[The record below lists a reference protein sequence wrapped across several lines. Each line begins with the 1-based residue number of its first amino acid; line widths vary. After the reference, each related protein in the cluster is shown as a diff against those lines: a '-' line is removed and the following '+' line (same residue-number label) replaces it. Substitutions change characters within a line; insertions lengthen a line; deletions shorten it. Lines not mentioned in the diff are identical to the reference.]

1 MNAFRVEH
9 DSPSSRVGSA
19 ILIGLCVVLAFA
31 PLWGGRDELRLLAE
45 FYAYVAL
52 ASLWNLLAG
61 YAGLVSVGQQAYV
74 GIGAYGL
81 FALAMLAGVHPL
93 VAIPIA
99 GLMAAAISVPTAMLL
114 FRLRG
119 HYFAIASWVVAEV
132 FRLLAAQ
139 ISVLGGG
146 SGTSLPATIVIAM
159 APSRDVRE
167 FMIYWVSLALVIA
180 VVGTIFLL
188 LRSRYGLA
196 LTAIRDN
203 ELAARSNGVDVTRI
217 KLVIYVITACGTAMI
232 GALIFLQKL
241 RISPDTA
248 FSVNDWTAFVIFI
261 TVIGGLGRIEGPLIG
276 SVVFFVLRQL
286 LADYGTI
293 YLLMLGVVAIAA
305 MLKAPK
311 GLWGLAAN
319 HFRWQLLPL
328 ERRVALAPDTRPPS
342 DSAMPIKHEQIQI

>member
-1 MNAFRVEH
+1 MSAFHIEH
-9 DSPSSRVGSA
+9 ATPSSRIGSA
-19 ILIGLCVVLAFA
+19 ILIALCVVLATA
-31 PLWGGRDELRLLAE
+31 PLWGGREQLHLLAE

-93 VAIPIA
+93 FAIPIA
-99 GLMAAAISVPTAMLL
+99 GVVAAAISVPTALLL

-132 FRLLAAQ
+132 FRLLTAQ

-159 APSRDVRE
+159 APSREMRE
-167 FMIYWVSLALVIA
+167 
-180 VVGTIFLL
+180 
-188 LRSRYGLA
+188 
-196 LTAIRDN
+196 
-203 ELAARSNGVDVTRI
+203 
-217 KLVIYVITACGTAMI
+217 
-232 GALIFLQKL
+232 
-241 RISPDTA
+241 
-248 FSVNDWTAFVIFI
+248 FVIFI
-261 TVIGGLGRIEGPLIG
+261 TVIGGVGRIEGPLIG
-276 SVVFFVLRQL
+276 TVVFFILRQL

-311 GLWGLAAN
+311 GLWGLVADR
-319 HFRWQLLPL
+319 FGWQMVPL
-328 ERRVALAPDTRPPS
+328 ERRVVLPGDAKPS
-342 DSAMPIKHEQIQI
+342 SV

>member
-1 MNAFRVEH
+1 MSAFHIEH
-9 DSPSSRVGSA
+9 ATPSSRIGSA
-19 ILIGLCVVLAFA
+19 ILIALCVVLATA
-31 PLWGGRDELRLLAE
+31 PLWGGREQLHLLAE

-99 GLMAAAISVPTAMLL
+99 GVVAAAISAPTALLL

-132 FRLLAAQ
+132 FRLLTAQ

-159 APSRDVRE
+159 APSREMRE
-167 FMIYWVSLALVIA
+167 FVIYWVSLALVIA
-180 VVGTIFLL
+180 IVGTIFLL

-203 ELAARSNGVDVTRI
+203 ELAARSNGVDVRRT
-217 KLVIYVITACGTAMI
+217 KLVIYVITAGGTAMV

-261 TVIGGLGRIEGPLIG
+261 TVIGGVGRIEGPLIG
-276 SVVFFVLRQL
+276 TVVFFILRQL

-311 GLWGLAAN
+311 GLWGLVADR
-319 HFRWQLLPL
+319 FGWQLVPL
-328 ERRVALAPDTRPPS
+328 ERRVVLPGDAKPS
-342 DSAMPIKHEQIQI
+342 SG

>member
-1 MNAFRVEH
+1 MSAFHIEH
-9 DSPSSRVGSA
+9 ATPSSRIGSA
-19 ILIGLCVVLAFA
+19 ILIALCVVLATA
-31 PLWGGRDELRLLAE
+31 PLWGGREQLHLLAE

-99 GLMAAAISVPTAMLL
+99 GVVAAAISVPTALLL

-132 FRLLAAQ
+132 FRLLTAQ

-159 APSRDVRE
+159 APSREMRE
-167 FMIYWVSLALVIA
+167 FVIYWVSLALVIA
-180 VVGTIFLL
+180 IVGTIFLV

-203 ELAARSNGVDVTRI
+203 ELAARSNGVDVRRT
-217 KLVIYVITACGTAMI
+217 KLVIYVITAGGTAMV

-261 TVIGGLGRIEGPLIG
+261 TVIGGVGRIEGPLIG
-276 SVVFFVLRQL
+276 TVVFFILRQL

-305 MLKAPK
+305 MLKAPR
-311 GLWGLAAN
+311 GLWGLVADR
-319 HFRWQLLPL
+319 FGLRLLPL
-328 ERRVALAPDTRPPS
+328 ERRVVLSS
-342 DSAMPIKHEQIQI
+342 DATPTSG

>member
-1 MNAFRVEH
+1 MSAFHIEH
-9 DSPSSRVGSA
+9 ATPSSRIGSA
-19 ILIGLCVVLAFA
+19 ILIVLCVVLATA
-31 PLWGGRDELRLLAE
+31 PLWGGREQLHLLAE

-99 GLMAAAISVPTAMLL
+99 GVVAAAISVPAALLL

-132 FRLLAAQ
+132 FRLLTAQ

-159 APSRDVRE
+159 APSRAMRE
-167 FMIYWVSLALVIA
+167 FVIYWVSLALVIA
-180 VVGTIFLL
+180 IVGTIFLL

-203 ELAARSNGVDVTRI
+203 ELAARQTRD
-217 KLVIYVITACGTAMI
+217 
-232 GALIFLQKL
+232 L
-241 RISPDTA
+241 RHHSRR
-248 FSVNDWTAFVIFI
+248 NRH
-261 TVIGGLGRIEGPLIG
+261 GRWPH
-276 SVVFFVLRQL
+276 L
-286 LADYGTI
+286 LAEAADLPGH
-293 YLLMLGVVAIAA
+293 GVQ
-305 MLKAPK
+305 
-311 GLWGLAAN
+311 
-319 HFRWQLLPL
+319 R
-328 ERRVALAPDTRPPS
+328 E
-342 DSAMPIKHEQIQI
+342 

>member
-1 MNAFRVEH
+1 MSAFHIEH
-9 DSPSSRVGSA
+9 ATPSSRIGSA
-19 ILIGLCVVLAFA
+19 ILIVLCVVLATA
-31 PLWGGRDELRLLAE
+31 PLWGGREQLHLLAE

-99 GLMAAAISVPTAMLL
+99 GVVAAAVSVPTALLL

-132 FRLLAAQ
+132 FRLLTAQ

-159 APSRDVRE
+159 APSRAMRE
-167 FMIYWVSLALVIA
+167 FVIYWVSLALVIA
-180 VVGTIFLL
+180 IVGTIFLL

-203 ELAARSNGVDVTRI
+203 ELAARSNGVDVRRT
-217 KLVIYVITACGTAMI
+217 KLVIYVITAGGTAMV

-261 TVIGGLGRIEGPLIG
+261 TVIGGVGRIEGPLIG
-276 SVVFFVLRQL
+276 TVVFFILRQL

-305 MLKAPK
+305 MLRAPK
-311 GLWGLAAN
+311 GLWGLVADR
-319 HFRWQLLPL
+319 FGWQLLPL
-328 ERRVALAPDTRPPS
+328 ERRVVLPGDTKLPS
-342 DSAMPIKHEQIQI
+342 G